1 MRHRITYV
9 LIVALLILSSTRL
22 YSQDPA
28 IGDWGVT
35 IDVLRSLRA
44 AEHVAQ
50 DARTSA
56 LSAALWGRR
65 IIPIG
70 TESRLDFAI
79 QGSYNWSSGQV
90 FANLDLARM
99 DGLHPFVLGE
109 SSVLRTRSGRFRVA
123 DPSTFVINAPVDGLS
138 VRLEYPAVRM
148 ELTGAYTGLQLNP
161 VSNVRMTQAD
171 LLEEN
176 DDSATFAPPRA
187 VGIVAIEFPELFARQ
202 TVSAAVIGQYDLRDA
217 ANSQETLSSGYAVFG
232 IRGPL
237 FGGLYHDVFGIA
249 TQGMWEQGGQSES
262 YFGYLGSARLRLFL
276 PDFFAS
282 RVSLQAVYSSQDDGD
297 DSVAFENRYR
307 PISRNRVGTAV
318 SVALENLLYGEL
330 SYSLRP
336 FVRSDSLQA
345 QRVQVQLAGRTYFT
359 TSDRP
364 AALDPRTE
372 GGSTYPGFEADPTGR
387 HIGTEGVVRLNAR
400 PFSDLGLGAT
410 VGLFVPTVGDPGV
423 FTNDRGIQF
432 LSRLELS
439 TRF

>member
-1 MRHRITYV
+1 MRQCATCV
-9 LIVALLILSSTRL
+9 LLFAILVLSSTRL
-22 YSQDPA
+22 FSQDPA

-35 IDVLRSLRA
+35 VDVLRGLRA

-56 LSAALWGRR
+56 LSTALWGRR

-99 DGLHPFVLGE
+99 DGLHPFILGE
-109 SSVLRTRSGRFRVA
+109 SSVLRTRVGRFRVA
-123 DPSTFVINAPVDGLS
+123 DPSTFVINAAVDGLS

-161 VSNVRMTQAD
+161 VSNVRMTQVD
-171 LLEEN
+171 LVEEN

-187 VGIVAIEFPELFARQ
+187 VGIAAIEFPELFARQ
-202 TVSAAVIGQYDLRDA
+202 SVSVAVIGQYDFRDA
-217 ANSQETLSSGYAVFG
+217 ASTQDTLNSGYAVLG
-232 IRGPL
+232 VRGPL

-249 TQGMWEQGGQSES
+249 TQGVWEQGNQSES
-262 YFGYLGSARLRLFL
+262 YFGYLGSVRLRLFL
-276 PDFFAS
+276 PEFFAS
-282 RVSLQAVYSSQDDGD
+282 RVSVQAVYSSHDDVDASSG
-297 DSVAFENRYR
+297 FENRYR
-307 PISRNRVGTAV
+307 PISRNRLGTAV

-336 FVRSDSLQA
+336 FIGSDSAQA

-359 TSDRP
+359 TSDSP

-372 GGSTYPGFEADPTGR
+372 GSAVYPGFDPEPTGR
-387 HIGTEGVVRLNAR
+387 HIGSEGVLRLNAR

-410 VGLFVPTVGDPGV
+410 VGLFVPSVGDPGV